1 MPIFRSAGRM
11 AALACAIGLS
21 TALAG
26 CGSEVATPPV
36 AFPSATAG
44 AQIQA
49 QMPVT
54 PAASYTGYAPPLN
67 AITTRISGIP
77 VGLELTYPMGWQTF
91 TVELTNTSDFD
102 FLGIDPLVVLGQC
115 TCNPNDYNLA
125 PHTSLQLWG
134 AATNAWKHV
143 QISEMGKDGT
153 YSYSGQ
159 VGTTN
164 LAPKASLTLLF
175 RMTVARTARETGLRP
190 GTGSL
195 DVFVLQLPKHTRLSV
210 GDGPD
215 ATVPLAY
222 SFG

>member
-1 MPIFRSAGRM
+1 V
-11 AALACAIGLS
+11 AALVCAVGFA
-21 TALAG
+21 TAVAG
-26 CGSEVATPPV
+26 CSSEAAMPQV
-36 AFPSATAG
+36 AFPSATVN

-49 QMPVT
+49 NMPVT

-77 VGLELTYPMGWQTF
+77 SGLKLTYPMSWQTF
-91 TVELTNTSDFD
+91 TVQVANTSTFD
-102 FLGIDPLVVLGQC
+102 FVDIEPLVVLGQC
-115 TCNPNDYNLA
+115 TCNPDDYNLA
-125 PHTSLQLWG
+125 PHTALQLWD
-134 AATNAWKHV
+134 AATNAWKGV
-143 QISEMGKDGT
+143 QVSVMGKDGT
-153 YSYSGQ
+153 YKYTGQ

-164 LAPKASLTLLF
+164 LGPKASLILRF
-175 RMTVARTARETGLRP
+175 RMAVVRTTKETGLKS

-222 SFG
+222 SFN

>member
-11 AALACAIGLS
+11 AALACAVGLL

-26 CGSEVATPPV
+26 CGSEAAMPQV

-49 QMPVT
+49 QLPVT

-67 AITTRISGIP
+67 AIATRISGIP
-77 VGLELTYPMGWQTF
+77 TSLKLTYPMGWQTF
-91 TVELTNTSDFD
+91 TVELTNTSGFD
-102 FLGIDPLVVLGQC
+102 FLDIDPLVVLGQC
-115 TCNPNDYNLA
+115 TCNPDDYNLA
-125 PHTSLQLWG
+125 PHTSLQLWD
-134 AATNAWKHV
+134 AATNAWKGV
-143 QISEMGKDGT
+143 QVSDMSKDGT
-153 YSYSGQ
+153 YRYSGQ
-159 VGTTN
+159 VGPIN
-164 LAPKASLTLLF
+164 LASKASLTLHF
-175 RMTVARTARETGLRP
+175 RMTIARTTRETGLRS

-195 DVFVLQLPKHTRLSV
+195 DVFVLQLPGHTRLNV
-210 GDGPD
+210 GSGPD